1 MPTEISGST
10 GVNKIQDNTI
20 VNADINSSAAIVASK
35 LAGAILLTGTSS
47 GDGGS
52 GSGNGVDMMTI
63 SNINLSNYQNKH
75 LIVYAATA
83 IQEASNTSNTEI
95 IRIQLSNGTDS
106 PITLAASRQGQTHTA
121 VGDLHGDGNFLAHLS
136 TFAVYEIPS
145 AYATTCSLRINGG
158 INSGTFYYGNAPDYS
173 TFDGEGAGIRMTYL
187 VV

>member
-20 VNADINSSAAIVASK
+20 VNADIASNAAIVASK
-35 LAGAILLTGTSS
+35 MAGAILLTGTSS
-47 GDGGS
+47 GDGS
-52 GSGNGVDMMTI
+52 TGSGNGVDMLTI
-63 SNINLSNYQNKH
+63 SNINLSNYQGKH
-75 LIVYAATA
+75 LIAFASTA
-83 IQEASNTSNTEI
+83 IQEQTNTSNTEI

-106 PITLAASRQGQTHTA
+106 PITLAAARQGVTYTNVT
-121 VGDLHGDGNFLAHLS
+121 VGTNFLVHLS

-158 INSGTFYYGNAPDYS
+158 ITNGTFYFGNQPDYS
-173 TFDGEGAGIRMTYL
+173 TFDGEGAGIRLTYL